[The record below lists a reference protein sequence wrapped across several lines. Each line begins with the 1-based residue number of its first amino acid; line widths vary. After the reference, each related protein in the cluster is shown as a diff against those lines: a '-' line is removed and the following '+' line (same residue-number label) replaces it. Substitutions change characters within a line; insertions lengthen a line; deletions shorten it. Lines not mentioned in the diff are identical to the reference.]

1 MKKLLILISAASL
14 ILVNTYAFTDTN
26 KHWAK
31 ESINYVKEKN
41 LMEGLPDGSFMPDKI
56 LTRGEAANIIY
67 KIAKSKDSK
76 YEMNFKDVNVDDW
89 YYMAVKNLVV
99 QGFVKDES
107 YFFPKNP
114 MTRIDF
120 VNLLNNIYEPFS
132 QNRFFTDTENLTK
145 KEKSALNNFSGLF
158 EGYPKEK
165 FMPYKALTRAE
176 AASIF
181 KRIDDLGIK
190 KIGSQNPDSEDL
202 KLAKYKLQQLIYK
215 AGPMEKI
222 PDQVLKKAQNL
233 MGQKNLEQIQSMC
246 FDLENLMKEKE
257 VNEENKTQK
266 ENISSYKLTVNV
278 KDEIG
283 NPIKANLSINDLP
296 FINNSS
302 LLNGLYSLSVSDK
315 NYKSETTIIEIKDQD
330 KIVNI
335 TLKRKKEDFYKI
347 NIIGTGLILNKK
359 GPYKAGTRI
368 EVFLQAPN
376 NFELESF
383 KLNGDEKY
391 IGDENKF
398 TFIINQDTNLVVS
411 WKKNK

>member
-14 ILVNTYAFTDTN
+14 IFVHTYAFTDTN
-26 KHWAK
+26 SHWAK

-41 LMEGLPDGSFMPDKI
+41 LMEGFPDRSFMPDKI
-56 LTRGEAANIIY
+56 LTRGETASIIY
-67 KIAKSKDSK
+67 KISRANSLDS
-76 YEMNFKDVNVDDW
+76 EINFKDVNKDDW
-89 YYMAVKNLVV
+89 YYIPIKNLVL

-120 VNLLNNIYEPFS
+120 VNLISNIYEPFS
-132 QNRFFTDTENLTK
+132 QDRFYTDTENLTK
-145 KEKSALNNFSGLF
+145 KEKAALNNFSGLF
-158 EGYPKEK
+158 AGYPKEK

-181 KRIDDLGIK
+181 KRIDDLGIR
-190 KIGSQNPDSEDL
+190 KIGSQNPDGEDL
-202 KLAKYKLQQLIYK
+202 RLAKYKLQQLIYK

-222 PDQVLKKAQNL
+222 PDQVLKKAQGL
-233 MGQKNLEQIQSMC
+233 MDQKNLEQIQNMC
-246 FDLENLMKEKE
+246 IELENLIKEG
-257 VNEENKTQK
+257 NEENKTQK
-266 ENISSYKLTVNV
+266 ENKPSYKLTVNV
-278 KDEIG
+278 KDETG
-283 NPIKANLSINDLP
+283 NPIKASLTINDLP
-296 FINNSS
+296 FVNNSP
-302 LLNGLYSLSVSDK
+302 LLKGLYSLSVSEK

-330 KIVNI
+330 KVVNI
-335 TLKRKKEDFYKI
+335 TLKRKKEDLYRI
-347 NIIGTGLILNKK
+347 NIVGTGIILDKK

-368 EVFLQAPN
+368 EVLLKAPD

-398 TFIINQDTNLVVS
+398 TFIITQDTNLVVI
-411 WKKNK
+411 WKRINNF